1 MTPVTS
7 VGSATRREDVTR
19 SSTDALRI
27 VITRPLPAEP
37 IERFKAAGFRN
48 VWINPV
54 DRRMERRELLEAVR
68 GAHGV
73 LVTPADMLVN
83 AEFYDAAGPQLKVV
97 SAYAVGVD
105 NIDVA
110 EAKQRGIV
118 IGHTPHAVTEPTAD
132 MAWMLLL
139 AAARRARQGLDIAL
153 SGQWTGVKPCDPLGQ
168 RIVGKTLLIVGA
180 GRIGHAMARRSIGWG
195 MPVLYNARTRHV
207 EFEQQPI
214 NGRRVELDDGLRQA
228 DFVSIHCPLTP
239 ETRHLINARRLAL
252 MKPTAI
258 LVNTARGP
266 VVDEAALAEAL
277 KSMTI
282 LAAGLDVY
290 EREPEIHPDL
300 LTMENVFLMPH
311 WGSTTVEDRQWMTQL
326 AVDNIV
332 HVLRGEPALHAVT

>member
-1 MTPVTS
+1 MTPSAAPGSPARS
-7 VGSATRREDVTR
+7 VGAARTTSDVM
-19 SSTDALRI
+19 RI
-27 VITRPLPAEP
+27 VITRPLPAQP
-37 IERFKAAGFRN
+37 VERFNAAGFGN
-48 VWINPV
+48 IWINPV
-54 DRRMERRELLEAVR
+54 DQRMERRELLEAVR
-68 GAHGV
+68 DAHGV
-73 LVTPADMLVN
+73 LVTPADMQVN
-83 AEFYDAAGPQLKVV
+83 TEFYDAAGPQLKIV

-118 IGHTPHAVTEPTAD
+118 VGHTPHAVTEPTAD

-139 AAARRARQGLDIAL
+139 AAARRARQGLGIAL
-153 SGQWTGVKPCDPLGQ
+153 GGEWTGVKPCDPLGQ

-180 GRIGHAMARRSIGWG
+180 GRIGHATARRSIGWG
-195 MPVLYNARTRHV
+195 MQVLYNARSRHP

-214 NGRRVELDDGLRQA
+214 NGRSVELDDGLRQA
-228 DFVSIHCPLTP
+228 DFVSIHCPLTH
-239 ETRHLINARRLAL
+239 ETRHLIDARRLAL
-252 MKPTAI
+252 MKSTAI

-266 VVDEAALAEAL
+266 VVDEPALAAALKAG
-277 KSMTI
+277 TI

-326 AVDNIV
+326 AVDNIIN
-332 HVLRGEPALHAVT
+332 VLRGEPALHAVT

>member
-1 MTPVTS
+1 MTS
-7 VGSATRREDVTR
+7 SAAAGRAARGLSAARATLETM
-19 SSTDALRI
+19 RI

-37 IERFKAAGFRN
+37 IRRFLAAGFHN

-54 DRRMERRELLEAVR
+54 DQRMERRELLEAVR

-110 EAKQRGIV
+110 EAKRRGIV
-118 IGHTPHAVTEPTAD
+118 VGHTPHAVTEPTAD
-132 MAWMLLL
+132 MAWLLLL
-139 AAARRARQGLDIAL
+139 AAARRARQGLAIAL
-153 SGQWTGVKPCDPLGQ
+153 GGEWTGVKPCDPLGQ
-168 RIVGKTLLIVGA
+168 RIVSKTLLIVGA

-195 MPVLYNARTRHV
+195 MQVLYNARTQHP

-214 NGRRVELDDGLRQA
+214 NGRRVELDDGLGQA

-239 ETRHLINARRLAL
+239 ETRHLIDARRLAL

-258 LVNTARGP
+258 LINTARGP
-266 VVDEAALAEAL
+266 VVDEPALAAAI
-277 KSMTI
+277 KAGTI

-326 AVDNIV
+326 AVDNIIN
-332 HVLRGEPALHAVT
+332 VLRGEPALHAVG